1 LKFKHMLDMQR
12 NYNKRILKSTMTDDE
27 KDRVTQNL
35 ALCTHAEISAL
46 VNAVNFKHHH
56 GNLGKIDRD
65 TILYESV
72 DVVRYIMAIMNVWDI
87 KSHEFEAAFKKK
99 DDYLWM
105 QSEISSRKWEGQPV
119 VLVDVDD
126 VIAEFRNTFAEWM
139 ISRLDINIDVDSEEY
154 YFVTALAD
162 LNINPEGVFEDFVS
176 RGGFAS
182 LPVVNGAR
190 DFLQSLKNEGYWIQL
205 LTARPKDDLRCLYDT
220 FSWVFDNSIPYDRID
235 FSPEKFR
242 WATRSEYYDSNSIA
256 FAIDDSPKH
265 ASEYASHGI
274 HVKVPTKSYNKDI
287 DCENIDYY
295 ENFDELLS
303 KLRRRSD

>member
-1 LKFKHMLDMQR
+1 MLELQR
-12 NYNKRILKSTMTDDE
+12 KYNNNILNDIESDDD

-35 ALCTHAEISAL
+35 ALCAHAEISAL

-72 DVVRYIMAIMNVWDI
+72 DVVRYIMAIMNVWNI
-87 KSHEFEAAFKKK
+87 KAHEFEEAFKKK

-105 QSEISSRKWEGQPV
+105 QSAIADKKWEGQPV
-119 VLVDVDD
+119 VLVDIDD
-126 VIAEFRNTFAEWM
+126 VIAEFRNTFAEWLV
-139 ISRLDINIDVDSEEY
+139 SNLSVNIDVESEEY
-154 YFVTALAD
+154 YFITALTD
-162 LNINPEGVFEDFVS
+162 LNINPEIVFENFVEQ
-176 RGGFAS
+176 GGFTT
-182 LPVVNGAR
+182 LPVVEKAKE
-190 DFLQSLKNEGYWIQL
+190 FLNHLREEGYWIQL

-220 FSWVFDNSIPYDRID
+220 FSWVSENNIPYDRID

-242 WATRSEYYDSNSIA
+242 WCTKSEYYDSNSIA

-274 HVKVPTKSYNKDI
+274 PVKVPIKSYNRAIDI
-287 DCENIDYY
+287 ENIDYY
-295 ENFDELLS
+295 ESFDDLVL
-303 KLRRRSD
+303 KLRRNNV